1 MKRSYYGDFGSV
13 STATM
18 RPQDLIP
25 TFADYA
31 DSLRLS
37 KAERKQVTKIKHTA
51 SKIAN
56 GRFGDNDAYWQ
67 DVVADW
73 DLEALF
79 DILNN
84 HSPAYAYFGSH
95 PGNGADY
102 GFWLVED
109 WEESFDGIKVN
120 DTGEVPKG
128 YTGEVLHVN
137 DHGNVTLYVASR
149 GRLREVW
156 ALV

>member
-1 MKRSYYGDFGSV
+1 MKRSYYGDLGSV

-18 RPQDLIP
+18 RPADLIP
-25 TFADYA
+25 SFLYTANT
-31 DSLRLS
+31 LRLS
-37 KAERKQVTKIKHTA
+37 RAERKQYNKLNKE
-51 SKIAN
+51 
-56 GRFGDNDAYWQ
+56 
-67 DVVADW
+67 W
-73 DLEALF
+73 DTLPMESSWTDEHIEQAEYMLEELF

-84 HSPAYAYFGSH
+84 HAPAYAYFGSH
-95 PGNGADY
+95 PGDGADY